1 MSEPEPRVRPTS
13 VPALLILALVA
24 GVAGW
29 LLFARFYGSL
39 PPLPLLPA
47 ITLAVL
53 AVVEG
58 IVALS
63 TGRRIARKPGTE
75 PVNPLAVARYV
86 LIAKASSAA
95 GALFTGLYAGGL
107 LWVVQHRGQ
116 LAYAADDVLPAAA
129 GAVGSAALA
138 AAALWLEHSC
148 RIPPDQDEQ
157 NHDADR

>member
-1 MSEPEPRVRPTS
+1 MSNSPQPRVRPTS
-13 VPALLILALVA
+13 VPTLVVTALLA

-58 IVALS
+58 IAALS
-63 TGRRIARKPGTE
+63 TGRRIAHKPGTE
-75 PVNPLAVARYV
+75 PVNALTVARYV

-95 GALFTGLYAGGL
+95 GALFAGLYGGGL
-107 LWVVQHRGQ
+107 LWVVQNRGQ
-116 LAYAADDVLPAAA
+116 LASAAADVLPAAS
-129 GAVGSAALA
+129 GAVASLALA

-148 RIPPDQDEQ
+148 RIPPDPDDEK
-157 NHDADR
+157 NAER

>member
-1 MSEPEPRVRPTS
+1 MSEPPQPRVRPTS
-13 VPALLILALVA
+13 VPTLVVTVLLA

-47 ITLAVL
+47 ITLAIL
-53 AVVEG
+53 AIVEG
-58 IVALS
+58 ITALS

-75 PVNPLAVARYV
+75 PVNPLSVARYV

-107 LWVVQHRGQ
+107 LWLVQNRGQ
-116 LAYAADDVLPAAA
+116 LASAAADVLPAAA
-129 GAVGSAALA
+129 GAVSSMALA

-148 RIPPDQDEQ
+148 RIPPDPEDENQ
-157 NHDADR
+157 QKP